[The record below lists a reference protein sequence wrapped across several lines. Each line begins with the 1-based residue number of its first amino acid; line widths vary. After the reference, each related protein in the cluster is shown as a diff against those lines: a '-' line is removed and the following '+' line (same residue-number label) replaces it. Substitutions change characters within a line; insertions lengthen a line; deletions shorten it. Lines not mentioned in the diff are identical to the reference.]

1 MKRQKLEIINEK
13 GHKLYAQLELPA
25 SQHPHQYAIFAHC
38 FSCHSNYKAIG
49 NITRKLTEA
58 GFGVLKFDFTGLGQS
73 EGEFAESYF
82 SVNIEDLMAV
92 NQYLIDDN
100 KTPALLIGHSLGGAA
115 VIVAASKLDN
125 IKAVATI
132 NAPSNVEHVTRHFSH
147 QFDESTEKGDVEI
160 NIGGRPFKINK
171 EFVDDFTKTDLPAI
185 TKHLR
190 KPILIMHSPI
200 DDTVSID
207 EAQKI
212 YLSARHPKSF
222 ISLDHA
228 DHLLTDQAD
237 STYVGTM
244 IGAWA
249 KRYFPQE
256 EIEILKTDGEQLVG
270 HLNLKNNFTTQIQ
283 TKTHSFT
290 ADEPASIGGDD
301 FGPSPY
307 ELLNAG
313 LAACTAM
320 TLKLYAE
327 RKKWDLQEVFVYL
340 THARKHSA
348 ELNIEKETPGYLE
361 HINKKLKFVGNLDE
375 TQIQKLKEIASKCPV
390 HRTLLSDVVIETEAV
405 LL

>member
-1 MKRQKLEIINEK
+1 MKREKLEIINEK
-13 GHKLYAQLELPA
+13 GHKLFAQLELPA
-25 SQHPHQYAIFAHC
+25 SQHPQQYAIFAHC

-49 NITRKLTEA
+49 NITRKLTDA

-73 EGEFAESYF
+73 EGEFAESHF
-82 SVNIEDLMAV
+82 SANISDIIAV
-92 NQYLIDDN
+92 NQYLIDN
-100 KTPALLIGHSLGGAA
+100 QKTPSLLIGHSLGGAA
-115 VIVAASKLDN
+115 VIVAASKLEN

-132 NAPSNVEHVTRHFSH
+132 NAPSTVEHVKRHFSH
-147 QFDESTEKGDVEI
+147 QFEESDEKGEVEI
-160 NIGGRPFKINK
+160 NIGGRPFKINQ
-171 EFVDDFTKTDLPAI
+171 EFVDDFSKTDLPSI

-200 DDTVSID
+200 DTTVSID

-228 DHLLTDQAD
+228 DHLLTHQAD
-237 STYVGTM
+237 SSYAGTM

-249 KRYFPQE
+249 QRYFPQRDL
-256 EIEILKTDGEQLVG
+256 EILNTGGEQLVG

-283 TKTHSFT
+283 TKKHTFT
-290 ADEPASIGGDD
+290 ADEPESIGGDD

-327 RKKWDLQEVFVYL
+327 RKKWDLQEVYVYL
-340 THARKHSA
+340 THARKHSD
-348 ELNIEKETPGYLE
+348 ELNIEKETPGYLD
-361 HINKKLKFVGNLDE
+361 HINKKLKFIGNLDE
-375 TQIQKLKEIASKCPV
+375 TQILKLKDIASRCPV
-390 HRTLLSDVVIETEAV
+390 HRTLLSEVMIDTEVIE
-405 LL
+405 

>member
-1 MKRQKLEIINEK
+1 MKRQKLEIINDK
-13 GHKLYAQLELPA
+13 GHKLFARLELPA

-38 FSCHSNYKAIG
+38 FSCHSNYKAVG

-73 EGEFAESYF
+73 EGEFSESHF
-82 SVNIEDLMAV
+82 SANISDLLAV
-92 NQYLIDDN
+92 NQFMIEDN
-100 KTPALLIGHSLGGAA
+100 RTPSLLIGHSLGGAA
-115 VIVAASKLDN
+115 VIMAASQLDN

-132 NAPSNVEHVTRHFSH
+132 NAPATVEHVTRHFSH
-147 QFDESTEKGDVEI
+147 QFQESAEKGEVEI
-160 NIGGRPFKINK
+160 NIGGRPFKINQ
-171 EFVDDFTKTDLPAI
+171 EFVDDFSKTDLPAI
-185 TKHLR
+185 TKKLR

-200 DDTVSID
+200 DDTVNID

-228 DHLLTDQAD
+228 DHLLTNQED

-249 KRYFPQE
+249 KRYFPKDE
-256 EIEILKTDGEQLVG
+256 TKILKTEGEQLVG
-270 HLNLKNNFTTQIQ
+270 HLNLRNNFTTQIQ
-283 TKTHSFT
+283 TKKHAMT
-290 ADEPASIGGDD
+290 ADEPESIGGDD

-307 ELLNAG
+307 EYLNAA

-327 RKKWDLQEVFVYL
+327 RKNWDLQEVYVYL
-340 THARKHSA
+340 THARKHSD
-348 ELNIEKETPGYLE
+348 ELNIKKETAGYLD
-361 HINKKLKFVGNLDE
+361 HINKKLKFIGNLDE
-375 TQIQKLKEIASKCPV
+375 AQVQKLKEIASRCPV
-390 HRTLLSDVVIETEAV
+390 HRTLLSEVVIETEI
-405 LL
+405 LK

>member
-1 MKRQKLEIINEK
+1 MKREKLEIINDK
-13 GHKLYAQLELPA
+13 GHKLFAQLELPA
-25 SQHPHQYAIFAHC
+25 SQHPQQYAIFAHC
-38 FSCHSNYKAIG
+38 FSCHSSYKAIG

-73 EGEFAESYF
+73 EGEFAESHF
-82 SVNIEDLMAV
+82 SANISDLLAV
-92 NQYLIDDN
+92 NQYMTEN
-100 KTPALLIGHSLGGAA
+100 NMTPSLLIGHSLGGAA
-115 VIVAASKLDN
+115 VIAAAAQLEN
-125 IKAVATI
+125 IKAIATI

-147 QFDESTEKGDVEI
+147 QFDESSEKGDVEI
-160 NIGGRPFKINK
+160 NIGGRPFKINQ
-171 EFVDDFTKTDLPAI
+171 EFVDDFGKTDLPTI
-185 TKHLR
+185 TKNLR

-200 DDTVSID
+200 DNTVSID

-228 DHLLTDQAD
+228 DHLLTDQED
-237 STYVGTM
+237 SSYAGTM

-256 EIEILKTDGEQLVG
+256 KTQILKTGGEQLVG

-283 TKTHSFT
+283 TKSHSFA
-290 ADEPASIGGDD
+290 ADEPESVGGDD

-320 TLKLYAE
+320 TFKLYAE
-327 RKKWDLQEVFVYL
+327 RKQWDLQEVYVYL
-340 THARKHSA
+340 THARKHSD
-348 ELNIEKETPGYLE
+348 ELNVKKETPGYLD
-361 HINKKLKFVGNLDE
+361 HINKKLKFVGKLDE
-375 TQIQKLKEIASKCPV
+375 AQISKLKDIASRCPV
-390 HRTLLSDVVIETEAV
+390 HRTLLTEVVIETEMIE
-405 LL
+405 